1 MYINYWYY
9 ISHLY
14 HKEANN
20 LPYNTRSIRGI
31 QGIIK
36 IRGGLMMYKKHERI
50 LIGLAF
56 GVAAIMLLSML
67 GRIFG
72 S

>member
-1 MYINYWYY
+1 MSY
-9 ISHLY
+9 
-14 HKEANN
+14 
-20 LPYNTRSIRGI
+20 
-31 QGIIK
+31 Q
-36 IRGGLMMYKKHERI
+36 KHERI
-50 LIGLAF
+50 LMGLAF